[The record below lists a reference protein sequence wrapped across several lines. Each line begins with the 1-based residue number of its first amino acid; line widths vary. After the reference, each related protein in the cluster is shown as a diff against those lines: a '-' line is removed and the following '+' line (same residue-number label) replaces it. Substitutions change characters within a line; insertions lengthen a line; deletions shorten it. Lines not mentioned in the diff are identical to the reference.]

1 MVWWDFTNTPFIIF
15 SVIILIT
22 FSLIAFL
29 SISFS
34 LSNVKMQKNNLS
46 IAHERNTVRVY
57 IIDLKNNYVTY
68 FTRSDLRVKMRIT
81 LSQFYLFF
89 AENSVDKLKNWI
101 YGICIDNRNL
111 SDYIEVDVVSRR
123 SKKSYYSILKK
134 IKFDSKVGLLHLE
147 SHLMEY
153 TSPNTT
159 ATKKSHGVLIGH
171 VNKEDVKALIEKQK
185 SLTGYTFCTRF
196 FYTRNQIV
204 AQDKVESIIIANLKN
219 IVYKFAVDT
228 SRTRQIVDEPGNE
241 IMLFDLSMND
251 KEKALKL
258 VANMC
263 HEIKKTLGIKGYL
276 DTVGFAI
283 GIVENAQYYQ
293 DFNAIY
299 KTAQQACIY
308 AEQHA
313 LESYFYTRSSKLILS
328 ETGKYSQEISRLLK
342 PGVLRYSFR
351 AIINATK
358 ANVIGYFNTIKA
370 PESPFSNFMEM
381 SKYSAKVHR
390 NKEFFAFISKNVIN
404 TYASM
409 KHDEKALLFMP
420 ASLSD
425 ISFMFDTLM
434 QISNIK
440 NCPLV
445 LVFEERDFD
454 EEDIDSASVKH
465 LFDSI
470 KHEGISLGLLMHDQN
485 LLLDPEIYSNFG
497 YFIVGSSMIKEIRKS
512 KFTRL
517 SIHTLVEQLL
527 KYKKPIIANDVE
539 GWQAIEL
546 IVNSGI
552 EYISSET
559 ISPSSPLILPLD
571 KKRIE
576 RLHALSVKYQ

>member
-1 MVWWDFTNTPFIIF
+1 MVFWDFTNTQFIIF
-15 SVIILIT
+15 FVIIIITLLLLI
-22 FSLIAFL
+22 FL
-29 SISFS
+29 GVSFYITNIKIQEVD
-34 LSNVKMQKNNLS
+34 LN
-46 IAHERNTVRVY
+46 IRHERNTVRVY

-68 FTRSDLRVKMRIT
+68 FTRSDLKDKKRIT

-89 AENSVDKLKNWI
+89 AESSVDKLKNWI
-101 YGICIDNRNL
+101 YGICIENRSL

-134 IKFDSKVGLLHLE
+134 VKFDSKVGLLHLE

-153 TSPNTT
+153 TSPRNV
-159 ATKKSHGVLIGH
+159 AIKKSHGVLVGH
-171 VNKEDVKALIEKQK
+171 VNKEDVKGLIEKQK
-185 SLTGYTFCTRF
+185 SLTGYTFCARF
-196 FYTRNQIV
+196 FYSRNQI
-204 AQDKVESIIIANLKN
+204 AIRDKVENIIIANLKN
-219 IVYKFAVDT
+219 VIYKFAVDT
-228 SRTRQIVDEPGNE
+228 PKSRQIVDEPGNE
-241 IMLFDLSMND
+241 IVLFDLTMND

-263 HEIKKTLGIKGYL
+263 HEIKKTMGINGYK
-276 DTVGFAI
+276 DTIGFAI
-283 GIVENAQYYQ
+283 GVIENAQYYQ

-308 AEQHA
+308 AEQHN

-342 PGVLRYSFR
+342 PGVLRYTFR
-351 AIINATK
+351 AIVNANK
-358 ANVIGYFNTIKA
+358 GSAVGYFNMIKA

-390 NKEFFAFISKNVIN
+390 NKEFFAFVSKNVIS
-404 TYASM
+404 TYASE
-409 KHDEKALLFMP
+409 KHDNHAKLFMP
-420 ASLSD
+420 VSLSD
-425 ISFMFDTLM
+425 IDFMYDALM
-434 QISNIK
+434 QIPNIK

-454 EEDIDSASVKH
+454 EEDIDFASIKH
-465 LFDSI
+465 LFESLKKERI
-470 KHEGISLGLLMHDQN
+470 YLGLIMHDQN
-485 LLLDPEIYSNFG
+485 LLLDPEIYTNFD
-497 YFIVGSSMIKEIRKS
+497 YFVVGSSMIKEIRKS

-527 KYKKPIIANDVE
+527 KYKKPIIASDVE
-539 GWQAIEL
+539 GWQALEL

-559 ISPSSPLILPLD
+559 ISPSSPFILPLD
-571 KKRIE
+571 KRKVE
-576 RLHALSVKYQ
+576 RLTSISKNYQ